1 MVVNILMNVPSTV
14 TIKVFFRHVKNS
26 VFVRIYFTVSSC
38 GLLGQKYISPAVT
51 FDPLL
56 MAFEKILRHGTIQIK
71 PNMVITIYATTVN
84 TFSDLDFTNRDTSTP
99 IVMEAIVL
107 DVPEELLKL
116 EKYGQYIQLLK
127 GDDVVSDLE
136 DPDADQE
143 KKVLKVRLT
152 VDDTLEPKW
161 TIISDREIGN
171 ISFAHGDRAKLN
183 MFMVSDY
190 IDNHFSYS
198 IIAHW
203 L

>member
-84 TFSDLDFTNRDTSTP
+84 TFSDLDFGVPLNLILLPPYHQILLPSVFLDTAFAPT
-99 IVMEAIVL
+99 INMKETT
-107 DVPEELLKL
+107 ELNNPSAVAKEKL
-116 EKYGQYIQLLK
+116 
-127 GDDVVSDLE
+127 
-136 DPDADQE
+136 A
-143 KKVLKVRLT
+143 
-152 VDDTLEPKW
+152 
-161 TIISDREIGN
+161 
-171 ISFAHGDRAKLN
+171 
-183 MFMVSDY
+183 
-190 IDNHFSYS
+190 
-198 IIAHW
+198 
-203 L
+203 